1 MDGPMNLPAV
11 FLLDAQ
17 TQLQACIDIM
27 PVMSNMRCQ
36 VASQLML
43 QIVMHLLLDAR
54 EPPRYPDYVGTLTNL
69 DASVVTDP
77 NEGRAHR
84 LCTTVNTFAS
94 QDIGQYKYAFT
105 EEVMLNLYQWYFETY
120 LVVLGELNHF
130 FPGYQ
135 LKEDGL
141 PYTVKLYDTLLRFD
155 HIPQSRN
162 WNYVM
167 DRAF

>member
-1 MDGPMNLPAV
+1 MDGPMNLPGV

-17 TQLQACIDIM
+17 QQLQSCMDII
-27 PVMSNMRCQ
+27 PVMSNMRSQ
-36 VASQLML
+36 VASQLLL
-43 QIVMHLLLDAR
+43 QIVMHLLLD
-54 EPPRYPDYVGTLTNL
+54 NL
-69 DASVVTDP
+69 SPVELSWSDEEKSKW
-77 NEGRAHR
+77 

-94 QDIGQYKYAFT
+94 ADVGQYKYAFT
-105 EEVMLNLYQWYFETY
+105 EEIVLNLYQWYFETY
-120 LVVLGELNHF
+120 LVVMAELNHF

-135 LKEDGL
+135 KKEDGL

-167 DRAF
+167 DRAI